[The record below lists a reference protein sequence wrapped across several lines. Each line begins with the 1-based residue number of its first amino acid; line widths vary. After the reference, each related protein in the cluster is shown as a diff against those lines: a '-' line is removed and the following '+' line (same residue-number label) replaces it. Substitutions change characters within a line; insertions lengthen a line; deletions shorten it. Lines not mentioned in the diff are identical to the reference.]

1 MNWAALFWS
10 PPAVAEPTPVEF
22 HLYWLNCEIDMWMEP
37 LAPSQRSCGPF

>member
-22 HLYWLNCEIDMWMEP
+22 HLYWLNCEIDVQSEAMLVW
-37 LAPSQRSCGPF
+37 RRRRGPF